1 MWYSVTYKK
10 EVKGEHKM
18 KVFVAGANGRVGR
31 HVVNKLIQKDD
42 DVLAGVRDPKTQSI
56 LRHDH
61 VAYVPFNLH
70 QDIDQMVDAFS
81 NCDAIIFAAGSAG
94 KDLAKV
100 DLDGAVKT
108 MKAAKKA
115 EIKRYIMVSAVNADH
130 PETWPGKSLHDYYVA
145 KHYADEWLRGT
156 DLNYV
161 IVQPVTLSDRPAT
174 GEIESNY
181 TELSD
186 EISREDVA
194 EFLAQVVRKPGVNR
208 LTVDISNGDEAI
220 HEVISDL

>member
-1 MWYSVTYKK
+1 
-10 EVKGEHKM
+10 M

-70 QDIDQMVDAFS
+70 QDINQMVEAFS
-81 NCDAIIFAAGSAG
+81 NSDAVIFTAGSAG
-94 KDLAKV
+94 KDVAKV

-108 MKAAKKA
+108 MKAAEKA
-115 EIKRYIMVSAVNADH
+115 GIKRYIMVSAVNADH
-130 PETWPGKSLHDYYVA
+130 PETWPGQSLHDYYIG
-145 KHYADEWLRGT
+145 KHYADEWLKQT
-156 DLNYV
+156 DLDYV
-161 IVQPVTLSDRPAT
+161 IVQPVTLSDKPAT
-174 GEIESNY
+174 GEISSDY
-181 TELSD
+181 AKLSD
-186 EISREDVA
+186 DISREDVA
-194 EFLAQVVRKPGVNR
+194 EFLAQVVRKQSANR